1 LGFTWYLVRQTNLF
15 NIDTPLVFA
24 IKVDDREL
32 VGGLYDRDGG
42 PYSILEDWNDVIIL
56 G

>member
-1 LGFTWYLVRQTNLF
+1 VRQTNLL
-15 NIDTPLVFA
+15 NIDTHLVFA

-32 VGGLYDRDGG
+32 AGGLYDRDGG
-42 PYSILEDWNDVIIL
+42 PYSILEDWNDVIVL